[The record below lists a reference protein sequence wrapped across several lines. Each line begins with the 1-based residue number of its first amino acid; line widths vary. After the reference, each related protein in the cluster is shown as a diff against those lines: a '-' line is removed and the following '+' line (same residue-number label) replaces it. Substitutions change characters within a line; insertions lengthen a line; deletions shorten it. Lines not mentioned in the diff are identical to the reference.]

1 MMWAGD
7 SFVFCDCHTIYSF
20 KSLLKLV
27 SSCQLRRTKYQTCC
41 LPTLTLTLELESG
54 VEWSTAHWLATYL
67 QPLSAAVTFYIFTQ
81 TACQQNKLGTS
92 IWMCGHFLAPGIVS
106 RDKSSGFNTEWYS
119 FTFTNKGHL
128 KPLEAVKDKKVVE
141 RMFYVGPRDPGI
153 CCHIKCEAAAVL
165 QDSSRVTAALQT
177 DM

>member
-1 MMWAGD
+1 MMWAWD
-7 SFVFCDCHTIYSF
+7 SFVIVIQFTHINLAKVSF
-20 KSLLKLV
+20 KLSAAQDKV
-27 SSCQLRRTKYQTCC
+27 SDVLSPDIDTD
-41 LPTLTLTLELESG
+41 PGAGEWSG

-106 RDKSSGFNTEWYS
+106 RDKSSWFNTEWYS